1 MIINAAVQEILKG
14 KPGDEIVVAN
24 EKEYYN
30 CAPID
35 GYGNSLLYKKV
46 TDVIKENGKVIIL
59 TE

>member
-14 KPGDEIVVAN
+14 QPGDEIVVAK

-30 CAPID
+30 GAPKD
-35 GYGNSLLYKKV
+35 GNGNSLLYKKV